1 MKSEFSSNDDD
12 DDEACISRYKNLL
25 IIEEKKKKKLYVK
38 ITYPTI
44 TDCLGTTS
52 IGLKRNKTN

>member
-25 IIEEKKKKKLYVK
+25 ILEEKKKKLYVK